1 MATAGHR
8 SPKLT
13 AVLVGDDPASAI
25 YVRTKTRTCEGL
37 GIDSETIELP
47 ENVSTKD
54 LIGYID
60 ELNTDKGVD
69 GILVQLPL
77 PSSVDTEAVLDNID
91 PRKDVDGLHPHNVGL
106 LVQGRPRF
114 VPATP
119 GGIMQM
125 LDRRGIEIEGANAVI
140 IGRSEIVGK
149 PMASLLMHRNA
160 TVTVCH
166 SRTRDLPAVCRS
178 ADILVVAV
186 GRDAMVTK
194 DFVKSGATVIDVGIN
209 RVAARARVE
218 DIFGEHSDWEKFNQ
232 RGYIVVGDV
241 HPEVEEIAGAL
252 TPVPGGVGPLTIGML
267 MSNTLEAAA
276 RLRATSTG

>member
-1 MATAGHR
+1 MLA
-8 SPKLT
+8 L
-13 AVLVGDDPASAI
+13 
-25 YVRTKTRTCEGL
+25 
-37 GIDSETIELP
+37 IDL
-47 ENVSTKD
+47 
-54 LIGYID
+54 
-60 ELNTDKGVD
+60 LNNNQDIH

-77 PSSVDTEAVLDNID
+77 PTHLGSKKILHTVSPD
-91 PRKDVDGLHPHNVGL
+91 KDVDGLHPHNVGL

-125 LDRRGIEIEGANAVI
+125 LDRRGIEIEGTNAVI

-194 DFVKSGATVIDVGIN
+194 DFV
-209 RVAARARVE
+209 
-218 DIFGEHSDWEKFNQ
+218 
-232 RGYIVVGDV
+232 
-241 HPEVEEIAGAL
+241 
-252 TPVPGGVGPLTIGML
+252 
-267 MSNTLEAAA
+267 
-276 RLRATSTG
+276 